1 MSTNSITNSYAIK
14 NSFTFGVIRNR
25 TNKFFEIRKKQ
36 TDEISHS
43 KFETNLILND
53 TGKTR

>member
-1 MSTNSITNSYAIK
+1 MSTNILTNSYATK
-14 NSFTFGVIRNR
+14 SSFTFGAIRNR

-36 TDEISHS
+36 TDEVSHS

-53 TGKTR
+53 NGKTR